1 MFRIEQ
7 TFLLSSCCSPMSQRL
22 NTRKRS
28 MLTKNIAKNS
38 SRHSFEPFN
47 CDLKQLRIN
56 TRVRVD
62 EDYRSGYRRSLV
74 KSLISF
80 LKQKPTPTQLHKL
93 YDTMLFIAR
102 DDVTR
107 YCGVFD
113 YDEEFTRENV
123 TRAAFDFYCEY
134 IPIEDGI
141 KKEAKR
147 HVNAFMR
154 SLRTLLAKKKEQGC
168 KLLPSEPCEETI
180 KIVIQHTQKYKWLA
194 YIHPE
199 RLKSIFKHCARA
211 RAYHTPNAS
220 PQDLSLYDWTLYW
233 LQKEVVK
240 IIVQHKYSMNPLH
253 IDSDMSLQDIL
264 VAYEILNHLGVL

>member
-1 MFRIEQ
+1 
-7 TFLLSSCCSPMSQRL
+7 MSQRK
-22 NTRKRS
+22 NTNKRTT
-28 MLTKNIAKNS
+28 LTKNTTTKNS
-38 SRHSFEPFN
+38 ARHSFQPLK

-93 YDTMLFIAR
+93 YDTVLFVAR
-102 DDVTR
+102 DDT
-107 YCGVFD
+107 
-113 YDEEFTRENV
+113 EECIHTRENF
-123 TRAAFDFYCEY
+123 TRDEFDFYCAY

-154 SLRTLLAKKKEQGC
+154 SLRTTLTKKKAQGC
-168 KLLPSEPCEETI
+168 KLLPLEPCEETI

-199 RLKSIFKHCARA
+199 RLKSILKHCAREC
-211 RAYHTPNAS
+211 AYHRPNAS
-220 PQDLSLYDWTLYW
+220 PQNLSLYDWTYYF
-233 LQKEVVK
+233 QEEVVK
-240 IIVQHKYSMNPLH
+240 IILQKKYSMNPLY
-253 IDSDMSLQDIL
+253 IDSYKSLYIL
-264 VAYEILNHLGVL
+264 AAYEILTHLGVL